1 METRGILCWL
11 SIVLTVLTVL
21 HAAAAETQAPLSGY
35 RIGPNDVIRIQVFG
49 EDDLTVEGRVGGDGK
64 LDYPLL
70 GVLQVGGKTTHD
82 LQAILTKRLA
92 AGYVR
97 SPKVTVSIVRHRN
110 VYVSGEVKAP
120 GGFPFEDGLTAQKAV
135 TMAGGF
141 TDKAVRNTLAITRR
155 TEGHEQTFNAPLTAS
170 LLPDD
175 VIVVAQLQKFYL
187 MGEVM
192 RPGPYPFEEQLTAKK
207 AVSFGGGFTDKADKK
222 SLKVT
227 RVTESGAQTIRIGPD
242 DLILPSD
249 ILAIGSH
256 NYKVYISGE
265 VKAPGAYP
273 YSDNIS
279 LQKALTLAGGVT
291 EKADR
296 KELTVRRVV
305 DGQEQSLVLPLE
317 AAVQP
322 EDLIVV
328 REGQKVYVTGEVKTP
343 GRYAYEPGATIQRV
357 LTVAGGVTEKAEA
370 GVVKLT
376 RMTKQGVETTVAPQ
390 DAVVL
395 PDDIVL
401 VSPKSDQFYISGEVK
416 TPGSYA
422 HKDGLSL
429 QKALAMAGGA
439 TEKAD
444 RQALTVR
451 RVVEGQEQSLVLSLE
466 AAVQPEDLIIVREGQ
481 RVYVTGEVKTP
492 GRYAYEPG
500 ATIQR
505 VLTVAG
511 GVTEKAEA
519 GVVKLTRTTEQGV
532 ETTVV
537 PQDAVVLPEDIILVV
552 PKSDKF
558 YVSGEVKNPGSYT
571 HKEGLSLQKAL
582 AMAGGVTERGDV
594 ERLQLVRI
602 VNNQEEHPVVTLESP
617 IMPEDTI
624 VVAERQK
631 VYVTGE
637 VRTPGRYTYEAGISV
652 QKAISMA
659 GGFTEKADKTD
670 VRVERRGAQGVT
682 TLQVDPNAPVQP
694 DDLLVIPQ
702 ARRFYVNGEVK
713 KPGDFWYE
721 RGLTL
726 HMAITMAGGFT
737 DKASKTP
744 KVLRKVNGQERTV
757 ELALD
762 APILPD
768 DIIVVSQR
776 FF

>member
-1 METRGILCWL
+1 MVKRVVLCWVNVAM
-11 SIVLTVLTVL
+11 VLLMAFSGAVANPNVP
-21 HAAAAETQAPLSGY
+21 QPGY

-49 EDDLTVEGRVGGDGK
+49 EDDLTLESRVGGDGK
-64 LDYPLL
+64 LNYPLL
-70 GVLQVGGKTTHD
+70 GVLHVGGQTTED
-82 LQAILTKRLA
+82 LQADLTKRLA

-97 SPKVTVSIVRHRN
+97 LPKVTVSIVRHRN
-110 VYVSGEVKAP
+110 IYVSGEVKTP
-120 GGFPFEDGLTAQKAV
+120 GGFPYEDGLTAQKAI

-141 TDKAVRNTLAITRR
+141 TEKAAKNLLTVTRR
-155 TEGHEQTFNAPLTAS
+155 KAGQDEIVNAQLHTPLF
-170 LLPDD
+170 PDD
-175 VIVVAQLQKFYL
+175 TIVVGQVQKFYL
-187 MGEVM
+187 MGEVT
-192 RPGPYPFEEQLTAKK
+192 RPGSYPYPFEEQLTANK
-207 AVSFGGGFTDKADKK
+207 AVSLAGGFTEKAEKQAF
-222 SLKVT
+222 KVT
-227 RVTESGAQTIRIGPD
+227 RVTESGAQTVAIGVD
-242 DLILPSD
+242 DVILPND
-249 ILAIGSH
+249 ILSV
-256 NYKVYISGE
+256 NTQ
-265 VKAPGAYP
+265 
-273 YSDNIS
+273 N
-279 LQKALTLAGGVT
+279 
-291 EKADR
+291 R
-296 KELTVRRVV
+296 K
-305 DGQEQSLVLPLE
+305 
-317 AAVQP
+317 
-322 EDLIVV
+322 
-328 REGQKVYVTGEVKTP
+328 
-343 GRYAYEPGATIQRV
+343 
-357 LTVAGGVTEKAEA
+357 
-370 GVVKLT
+370 
-376 RMTKQGVETTVAPQ
+376 
-390 DAVVL
+390 
-395 PDDIVL
+395 
-401 VSPKSDQFYISGEVK
+401 FYISGEVR
-416 TPGSYA
+416 TPGAYPYNENI
-422 HKDGLSL
+422 SL

-505 VLTVAG
+505 VLTLAG

-519 GVVKLTRTTEQGV
+519 SVVKLTRTTEQGV

-552 PKSDKF
+552 AKSDKF

>member
-1 METRGILCWL
+1 MVKRVVLCWVNVAM
-11 SIVLTVLTVL
+11 VLLMAFSGAVANPNVP
-21 HAAAAETQAPLSGY
+21 QPGY

-49 EDDLTVEGRVGGDGK
+49 EDDLTLESRVGGDGK
-64 LDYPLL
+64 LNYPLL
-70 GVLQVGGKTTHD
+70 GVLHVGGQTTED
-82 LQAILTKRLA
+82 LQADLTKRLA

-110 VYVSGEVKAP
+110 IYVSGEVKAP
-120 GGFPFEDGLTAQKAV
+120 GGFAYEDGLTAQKAI

-141 TDKAVRNTLAITRR
+141 TEKAAKNLLTVTRR
-155 TEGHEQTFNAPLTAS
+155 KADQDEIVNAQLHTPLF
-170 LLPDD
+170 PDD
-175 VIVVAQLQKFYL
+175 TIVVGQVQKFYL
-187 MGEVM
+187 MGEVT
-192 RPGPYPFEEQLTAKK
+192 RPGSYPYPFEEQLTANK
-207 AVSFGGGFTDKADKK
+207 AVSLAGGFTEKAEKQVF
-222 SLKVT
+222 KVT
-227 RVTESGAQTIRIGPD
+227 RVTESGAQTVAIGVD
-242 DLILPSD
+242 DVILPND
-249 ILAIGSH
+249 ILSV
-256 NYKVYISGE
+256 NTQ
-265 VKAPGAYP
+265 
-273 YSDNIS
+273 N
-279 LQKALTLAGGVT
+279 
-291 EKADR
+291 R
-296 KELTVRRVV
+296 K
-305 DGQEQSLVLPLE
+305 
-317 AAVQP
+317 
-322 EDLIVV
+322 
-328 REGQKVYVTGEVKTP
+328 
-343 GRYAYEPGATIQRV
+343 
-357 LTVAGGVTEKAEA
+357 
-370 GVVKLT
+370 
-376 RMTKQGVETTVAPQ
+376 
-390 DAVVL
+390 
-395 PDDIVL
+395 
-401 VSPKSDQFYISGEVK
+401 FYISGEVR
-416 TPGSYA
+416 TPGAYPYNENI
-422 HKDGLSL
+422 SL

-505 VLTVAG
+505 VLTLAG
-511 GVTEKAEA
+511 GVTEKAEVS
-519 GVVKLTRTTEQGV
+519 VVKLTRTTEQGV

>member
-1 METRGILCWL
+1 MVKRVILCWVNVAM
-11 SIVLTVLTVL
+11 VLLMAFSGAV
-21 HAAAAETQAPLSGY
+21 ADPNIPQAGY

-49 EDDLTVEGRVGGDGK
+49 EDDLTLESRVGGDGK
-64 LDYPLL
+64 LNYPLL
-70 GVLQVGGKTTHD
+70 GVLHVGGQTTED
-82 LQAILTKRLA
+82 LQADLTKRLS

-120 GGFPFEDGLTAQKAV
+120 GGFAYEDGLTAQKAI

-141 TDKAVRNTLAITRR
+141 TEKAAKNSLTVTRR
-155 TEGHEQTFNAPLTAS
+155 KADQDEIVNAQLHTPLF
-170 LLPDD
+170 PDD
-175 VIVVAQLQKFYL
+175 TIVVGQVQKFYL
-187 MGEVM
+187 MGEVS
-192 RPGPYPFEEQLTAKK
+192 RPGSYPYPFEEQLTANK
-207 AVSFGGGFTDKADKK
+207 AVSLAGGFTEKAEKQA
-222 SLKVT
+222 LKVT
-227 RVTESGAQTIRIGPD
+227 RVTESGAQTIALGVD
-242 DLILPSD
+242 DVILPND
-249 ILAIGSH
+249 ILSVSTQ
-256 NYKVYISGE
+256 N
-265 VKAPGAYP
+265 
-273 YSDNIS
+273 
-279 LQKALTLAGGVT
+279 
-291 EKADR
+291 R
-296 KELTVRRVV
+296 K
-305 DGQEQSLVLPLE
+305 
-317 AAVQP
+317 
-322 EDLIVV
+322 
-328 REGQKVYVTGEVKTP
+328 
-343 GRYAYEPGATIQRV
+343 
-357 LTVAGGVTEKAEA
+357 
-370 GVVKLT
+370 
-376 RMTKQGVETTVAPQ
+376 
-390 DAVVL
+390 
-395 PDDIVL
+395 
-401 VSPKSDQFYISGEVK
+401 FYISGEVR
-416 TPGSYA
+416 TPGAYPYNENI
-422 HKDGLSL
+422 SL

-451 RVVEGQEQSLVLSLE
+451 RVVEGQEQSLVLPLE

-492 GRYAYEPG
+492 GRYAYETG

-505 VLTVAG
+505 VLTLAG
-511 GVTEKAEA
+511 GVTEKAEVS
-519 GVVKLTRTTEQGV
+519 VVKLTRTTEQGV

-558 YVSGEVKNPGSYT
+558 YVSGEVKSPGSYT

-582 AMAGGVTERGDV
+582 AMAGGVTEKGDV

-617 IMPEDTI
+617 VMPEDTI

-631 VYVTGE
+631 LYVTGE
-637 VRTPGRYTYEAGISV
+637 VRTPGRHTYEAGISV

-682 TLQVDPNAPVQP
+682 TLQVDPNAPLQP

-726 HMAITMAGGFT
+726 HMAITMAGGFSE
-737 DKASKTP
+737 KASKTP

-768 DIIVVSQR
+768 DIIVVVQR

>member
-1 METRGILCWL
+1 MVKRVVLCWVNVAM
-11 SIVLTVLTVL
+11 VLLMAFSGAV
-21 HAAAAETQAPLSGY
+21 ADPNIPQAGY

-49 EDDLTVEGRVGGDGK
+49 EDDLTLESRVGGDGK
-64 LDYPLL
+64 LNYPLL
-70 GVLQVGGKTTHD
+70 GVLHVGGQTTED
-82 LQAILTKRLA
+82 LQADLTKRLS

-120 GGFPFEDGLTAQKAV
+120 GGFAYEDGLTAQKAI

-141 TDKAVRNTLAITRR
+141 TEKAAKNSLTVTRR
-155 TEGHEQTFNAPLTAS
+155 KADQDEIVNAQLHTPLF
-170 LLPDD
+170 PDD
-175 VIVVAQLQKFYL
+175 TIVVGQVQKFYL
-187 MGEVM
+187 MGEVS
-192 RPGPYPFEEQLTAKK
+192 RPGSYPYPFEEQLTANK
-207 AVSFGGGFTDKADKK
+207 AVSLAGGFTEKAEKQA
-222 SLKVT
+222 LKVT
-227 RVTESGAQTIRIGPD
+227 RVTESGAQTIALGVD
-242 DLILPSD
+242 DVILPND
-249 ILAIGSH
+249 ILSVSTQ
-256 NYKVYISGE
+256 N
-265 VKAPGAYP
+265 
-273 YSDNIS
+273 
-279 LQKALTLAGGVT
+279 
-291 EKADR
+291 R
-296 KELTVRRVV
+296 K
-305 DGQEQSLVLPLE
+305 
-317 AAVQP
+317 
-322 EDLIVV
+322 
-328 REGQKVYVTGEVKTP
+328 
-343 GRYAYEPGATIQRV
+343 
-357 LTVAGGVTEKAEA
+357 
-370 GVVKLT
+370 
-376 RMTKQGVETTVAPQ
+376 
-390 DAVVL
+390 
-395 PDDIVL
+395 
-401 VSPKSDQFYISGEVK
+401 FYISGEVR
-416 TPGSYA
+416 TPGAYPYNENI
-422 HKDGLSL
+422 SL

-451 RVVEGQEQSLVLSLE
+451 RVVEGQEQSLVLPLE

-492 GRYAYEPG
+492 GRYAYETG

-505 VLTVAG
+505 VLTLAG

-519 GVVKLTRTTEQGV
+519 SVVKLTRTTEQGV

-582 AMAGGVTERGDV
+582 AMAGGVTEKGDV

-617 IMPEDTI
+617 VMPEDTI

-631 VYVTGE
+631 LYVTGE
-637 VRTPGRYTYEAGISV
+637 VRTPGRHTYEAGISV

-682 TLQVDPNAPVQP
+682 TLQVDPNAPLQP

-726 HMAITMAGGFT
+726 HMAITMAGGFSE
-737 DKASKTP
+737 KASKTP

-762 APILPD
+762 APGPARRHHRRCPTVLLTVRD
-768 DIIVVSQR
+768 CSR
-776 FF
+776 C

>member
-1 METRGILCWL
+1 MVKRVVLCWVNVAM
-11 SIVLTVLTVL
+11 VLLMAFSGAV
-21 HAAAAETQAPLSGY
+21 ADPNIPQAGY

-49 EDDLTVEGRVGGDGK
+49 EDDLTLESRVGGDGK
-64 LDYPLL
+64 LNYPLL
-70 GVLQVGGKTTHD
+70 GVLHVGGQTTED
-82 LQAILTKRLA
+82 LQADLTKRLS

-120 GGFPFEDGLTAQKAV
+120 GGFAYEDGLTAQKAI

-141 TDKAVRNTLAITRR
+141 TEKAAKNSLTVTRR
-155 TEGHEQTFNAPLTAS
+155 KADQDEIVNAQLHTPLF
-170 LLPDD
+170 PDD
-175 VIVVAQLQKFYL
+175 TIVVGQVQKFYL
-187 MGEVM
+187 MGEVT
-192 RPGPYPFEEQLTAKK
+192 RPGSYPYPFEEQLTANK
-207 AVSFGGGFTDKADKK
+207 AVSLAGGFTEKAEKQA
-222 SLKVT
+222 LKVT
-227 RVTESGAQTIRIGPD
+227 RVTESGAQTIALGVD
-242 DLILPSD
+242 DVILPND
-249 ILAIGSH
+249 ILSVSTQ
-256 NYKVYISGE
+256 N
-265 VKAPGAYP
+265 
-273 YSDNIS
+273 
-279 LQKALTLAGGVT
+279 
-291 EKADR
+291 R
-296 KELTVRRVV
+296 K
-305 DGQEQSLVLPLE
+305 
-317 AAVQP
+317 
-322 EDLIVV
+322 
-328 REGQKVYVTGEVKTP
+328 
-343 GRYAYEPGATIQRV
+343 
-357 LTVAGGVTEKAEA
+357 
-370 GVVKLT
+370 
-376 RMTKQGVETTVAPQ
+376 
-390 DAVVL
+390 
-395 PDDIVL
+395 
-401 VSPKSDQFYISGEVK
+401 FYISGEVR
-416 TPGSYA
+416 TPGAYPYNENI
-422 HKDGLSL
+422 SL

-451 RVVEGQEQSLVLSLE
+451 RVVEGQEQSLVLPLE

-492 GRYAYEPG
+492 GRYAYETG

-505 VLTVAG
+505 VLTLAG

-519 GVVKLTRTTEQGV
+519 SVVKLTRTTEQGV

-582 AMAGGVTERGDV
+582 AMAGGVTEKGDV

-617 IMPEDTI
+617 VMPEDTI

-631 VYVTGE
+631 LYVTGE
-637 VRTPGRYTYEAGISV
+637 VRTPGRHTYEAGISV

-682 TLQVDPNAPVQP
+682 TLQVDPNAPLQP

-737 DKASKTP
+737 EKASKTP

-768 DIIVVSQR
+768 DIIVVSNASSDRARPQSLLKI
-776 FF
+776 

>member
-1 METRGILCWL
+1 MVKRVVLCWVNVAM
-11 SIVLTVLTVL
+11 VLLMAFSGAV
-21 HAAAAETQAPLSGY
+21 ADPNIPQAGY

-49 EDDLTVEGRVGGDGK
+49 EDDLTLESRVGGDGK
-64 LDYPLL
+64 LNYPLL
-70 GVLQVGGKTTHD
+70 GVLHVGGQTTED
-82 LQAILTKRLA
+82 LQADLTKRLS

-120 GGFPFEDGLTAQKAV
+120 GGFAYEDGLTAQKAI

-141 TDKAVRNTLAITRR
+141 TEKAAKNSLTVTRR
-155 TEGHEQTFNAPLTAS
+155 KADQDEIVNAQLHTPLF
-170 LLPDD
+170 PDD
-175 VIVVAQLQKFYL
+175 TIVVGQVQKFYL
-187 MGEVM
+187 MGEVS
-192 RPGPYPFEEQLTAKK
+192 RPGSYPYPFEEQLTANK
-207 AVSFGGGFTDKADKK
+207 AVSLAGGFTEKAEKQA
-222 SLKVT
+222 LKVT
-227 RVTESGAQTIRIGPD
+227 RVTESGAQTIALGVD
-242 DLILPSD
+242 DVILPND
-249 ILAIGSH
+249 ILSVSTQ
-256 NYKVYISGE
+256 N
-265 VKAPGAYP
+265 
-273 YSDNIS
+273 
-279 LQKALTLAGGVT
+279 
-291 EKADR
+291 R
-296 KELTVRRVV
+296 K
-305 DGQEQSLVLPLE
+305 
-317 AAVQP
+317 
-322 EDLIVV
+322 
-328 REGQKVYVTGEVKTP
+328 
-343 GRYAYEPGATIQRV
+343 
-357 LTVAGGVTEKAEA
+357 
-370 GVVKLT
+370 
-376 RMTKQGVETTVAPQ
+376 
-390 DAVVL
+390 
-395 PDDIVL
+395 
-401 VSPKSDQFYISGEVK
+401 FYISGEVR
-416 TPGSYA
+416 TPGAYPYNENI
-422 HKDGLSL
+422 SL

-451 RVVEGQEQSLVLSLE
+451 RVVEGQEQSLVLPLE

-492 GRYAYEPG
+492 GRYAYETG

-505 VLTVAG
+505 VLTLAG
-511 GVTEKAEA
+511 GVTEKAEVS
-519 GVVKLTRTTEQGV
+519 VVKLTRTTEQGV

-582 AMAGGVTERGDV
+582 AMAGGVTEKGDV

-617 IMPEDTI
+617 VMPEDTI

-631 VYVTGE
+631 LYVTGE
-637 VRTPGRYTYEAGISV
+637 VRTPGRHTYEAGISV

-682 TLQVDPNAPVQP
+682 TLQVDPNAPLQP

-726 HMAITMAGGFT
+726 HMAITMAGGFSE
-737 DKASKTP
+737 KASKTP

-768 DIIVVSQR
+768 DIIVVVQR

>member
-1 METRGILCWL
+1 MVKRVVLCWVNVAM
-11 SIVLTVLTVL
+11 VLLMAFSGAV
-21 HAAAAETQAPLSGY
+21 ADPNIPQAGY

-49 EDDLTVEGRVGGDGK
+49 EDDLTLESRVGGDGK
-64 LDYPLL
+64 LNYPLL
-70 GVLQVGGKTTHD
+70 GVLHVGGQTTED
-82 LQAILTKRLA
+82 LQADLTKRLS

-120 GGFPFEDGLTAQKAV
+120 GGFAYEDGLTAQKAI

-141 TDKAVRNTLAITRR
+141 TEKAAKNSLTVTRR
-155 TEGHEQTFNAPLTAS
+155 KADQDEIVNAQLHTPLF
-170 LLPDD
+170 PDD
-175 VIVVAQLQKFYL
+175 TIVVGQVQKFYL
-187 MGEVM
+187 MGEVS
-192 RPGPYPFEEQLTAKK
+192 RPGSYPYPFEEQLTANK
-207 AVSFGGGFTDKADKK
+207 AVSLAGGFTEKAEKQA
-222 SLKVT
+222 LKVT
-227 RVTESGAQTIRIGPD
+227 RVTESGAQTIALGVD
-242 DLILPSD
+242 DVILPND
-249 ILAIGSH
+249 ILSVSTQ
-256 NYKVYISGE
+256 N
-265 VKAPGAYP
+265 
-273 YSDNIS
+273 
-279 LQKALTLAGGVT
+279 
-291 EKADR
+291 R
-296 KELTVRRVV
+296 K
-305 DGQEQSLVLPLE
+305 
-317 AAVQP
+317 
-322 EDLIVV
+322 
-328 REGQKVYVTGEVKTP
+328 
-343 GRYAYEPGATIQRV
+343 
-357 LTVAGGVTEKAEA
+357 
-370 GVVKLT
+370 
-376 RMTKQGVETTVAPQ
+376 
-390 DAVVL
+390 
-395 PDDIVL
+395 
-401 VSPKSDQFYISGEVK
+401 FYISGEVR
-416 TPGSYA
+416 TPGAYPYNENI
-422 HKDGLSL
+422 SL

-451 RVVEGQEQSLVLSLE
+451 RVVEGQEQSLVLPLE

-492 GRYAYEPG
+492 GRYAYETG

-505 VLTVAG
+505 VLTLAG

-519 GVVKLTRTTEQGV
+519 SVVKLTRTTEQGV

-582 AMAGGVTERGDV
+582 AMAGGVTEKGDV

-617 IMPEDTI
+617 VMPEDTI

-631 VYVTGE
+631 LYVTGE
-637 VRTPGRYTYEAGISV
+637 VRTPGRHTYEAGISV

-682 TLQVDPNAPVQP
+682 TLQVDPNAPLQP

-726 HMAITMAGGFT
+726 HMAITMAGGFSE
-737 DKASKTP
+737 KASKTP

-768 DIIVVSQR
+768 DIIVVVQR

>member
-1 METRGILCWL
+1 MVKRVVLCWVNVAM
-11 SIVLTVLTVL
+11 VLLMAFSGAVANPNVP
-21 HAAAAETQAPLSGY
+21 QPGY

-49 EDDLTVEGRVGGDGK
+49 EDDLTLESRVGGDGK
-64 LDYPLL
+64 LNYPLL
-70 GVLQVGGKTTHD
+70 GVLHVGGQTTED
-82 LQAILTKRLA
+82 LQADLTKRLA

-110 VYVSGEVKAP
+110 IYVSGEVKAP
-120 GGFPFEDGLTAQKAV
+120 GGFAYEDGLTAQKAI

-141 TDKAVRNTLAITRR
+141 TEKAAKNLLTVTRR
-155 TEGHEQTFNAPLTAS
+155 KADQDEIVNAQLHTPLF
-170 LLPDD
+170 PDD
-175 VIVVAQLQKFYL
+175 TIVVGQVQKFYL
-187 MGEVM
+187 MGEVT
-192 RPGPYPFEEQLTAKK
+192 RPGSYPYPFEEQLTANK
-207 AVSFGGGFTDKADKK
+207 AVSLAGGFTEKAEKQVF
-222 SLKVT
+222 KVT
-227 RVTESGAQTIRIGPD
+227 RVTESGAQTVAIGVD
-242 DLILPSD
+242 DVILPND
-249 ILAIGSH
+249 ILSV
-256 NYKVYISGE
+256 NTQ
-265 VKAPGAYP
+265 
-273 YSDNIS
+273 N
-279 LQKALTLAGGVT
+279 
-291 EKADR
+291 R
-296 KELTVRRVV
+296 K
-305 DGQEQSLVLPLE
+305 
-317 AAVQP
+317 
-322 EDLIVV
+322 
-328 REGQKVYVTGEVKTP
+328 
-343 GRYAYEPGATIQRV
+343 
-357 LTVAGGVTEKAEA
+357 
-370 GVVKLT
+370 
-376 RMTKQGVETTVAPQ
+376 
-390 DAVVL
+390 
-395 PDDIVL
+395 
-401 VSPKSDQFYISGEVK
+401 FYISGEVR
-416 TPGSYA
+416 TPGAYPYNENI
-422 HKDGLSL
+422 SL

-505 VLTVAG
+505 VLTLAG

-519 GVVKLTRTTEQGV
+519 SVVKLTRTTEQGV

-768 DIIVVSQR
+768 DIIVVSPR